1 MRYFIGLLAL
11 FIICSC
17 KNYGEK
23 LPYGKS
29 DLYYTDN
36 VSKEEAKKMGD
47 FLQANQFFP
56 EDKKISVQL
65 DKASDTF
72 LFRMVVMDN
81 FLNDS
86 SYAESAKFT
95 VGEISKNVFD
105 TKPVIM
111 HFCDEYFKTVKVV
124 RP

>member
-1 MRYFIGLLAL
+1 MRYFICLLAL

-36 VSKEEAKKMGD
+36 VSKEETKKMGD

-65 DKASDTF
+65 DKAKDTF
-72 LFRMVVMDN
+72 LFRMVVMDS
-81 FLNDS
+81 FVNDS
-86 SYAESAKFT
+86 AYAETAKFT
-95 VGEISKNVFD
+95 VSEISKNVFAQ
-105 TKPVIM
+105 KPVIM
-111 HFCDEYFKTVKVV
+111 HFCDEYFKTIKIV